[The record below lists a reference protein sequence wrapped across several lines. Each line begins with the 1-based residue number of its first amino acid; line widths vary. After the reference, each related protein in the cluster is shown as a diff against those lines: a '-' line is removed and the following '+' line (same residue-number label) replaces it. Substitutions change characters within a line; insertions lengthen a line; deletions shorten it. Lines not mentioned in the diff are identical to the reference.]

1 MQHQWL
7 SPLNV
12 LLFSGIEVN
21 LKKWKMS
28 VFFIAI
34 AFQGCVNIRSMCC
47 SILCQNNIPVFS
59 PALTDGSLGDMLYF
73 HSYKS
78 PGLILDIVEGK
89 IIIETTNG
97 PARVVWAL
105 SVCHIVHVHIVSDI
119 RKLNS
124 QAVRA
129 KRTGMIILG
138 GGLVKHHI
146 SNANLM
152 VTDLHGALPY

>member
-1 MQHQWL
+1 
-7 SPLNV
+7 
-12 LLFSGIEVN
+12 
-21 LKKWKMS
+21 
-28 VFFIAI
+28 
-34 AFQGCVNIRSMCC
+34 MCC

-89 IIIETTNG
+89 IIIETTKKTG
-97 PARVVWAL
+97 RPES
-105 SVCHIVHVHIVSDI
+105 SVRHIVHVQFVSDI
-119 RKLNS
+119 RRMNS

-146 SNANLM
+146 ANANLM
-152 VTDLHGALPY
+152 VTDPHGALPY